1 MIFLAFVWLV
11 LMVVEFAA
19 ELPEWARISGLVIW
33 GLFVLEFAVNVAL
46 APNKIRYVV
55 RHWLTAIALL
65 VPALRVLRP
74 LRILRLTRGLRGAQ
88 VLRVVSSLNRSRS
101 ALISTLGRRGVGFV
115 AVLTLIVCL
124 GGAAGMYAFERSAPG
139 NGFANFPDAL
149 WWTAMTLTT
158 SGSGYW
164 PMTNEGRIL
173 AFLLSLYAFSVFGY
187 LAGTLA
193 SFFVERDAG
202 APDTQTLGKSDFEAM
217 MSEIRGLK
225 TAVEARIDSAEQ

>member
-11 LMVVEFAA
+11 LMIVEFAA
-19 ELPEWARISGLVIW
+19 ELPEWGRISGLVIW
-33 GLFVLEFAVNVAL
+33 GLFVLEFFVNIAL
-46 APNKIRYVV
+46 APNKIRYVAKN
-55 RHWLTAIALL
+55 WFTAIALL

-74 LRILRLTRGLRGAQ
+74 LKVLHLARGLRGAQ
-88 VLRVVSSLNRSRS
+88 VLRVVASLNRSRS
-101 ALISTLGRRGVGFV
+101 ALISTLGRRGVAFV
-115 AVLTLIVCL
+115 AVMTLIVCL
-124 GGAAGMYAFERSAPG
+124 GGAAGMYAFERQAPG

-193 SFFVERDAG
+193 SFFVERDAA
-202 APDTQTLGKSDFEAM
+202 APDTQTLGMREYEAL
-217 MSEIRGLK
+217 MSEIRGLR
-225 TAVEARIDSAEQ
+225 TVVEARSGSAEQ

>member
-11 LMVVEFAA
+11 LMVVEFASK
-19 ELPEWARISGLVIW
+19 LPEWARISGLVIW
-33 GLFVLEFAVNVAL
+33 GLFVLEFSVKVAL
-46 APNKIRYVV
+46 APNKFRYVFK
-55 RHWLTAIALL
+55 HWLTAIALF

-74 LRILRLTRGLRGAQ
+74 LRILRLTAGLRGAQ
-88 VLRVVSSLNRSRS
+88 VLRVVASLNRSRS
-101 ALISTLGRRGVGFV
+101 ALQSTLGRRGVAFV

-124 GGAAGMYAFERSAPG
+124 GGAAGMYAFERQAPA

-164 PMTNEGRIL
+164 PVTNEGRIL
-173 AFLLSLYAFSVFGY
+173 GFLLSLYAFSVFGY

-193 SFFVERDAG
+193 SFFVERDAA
-202 APDTQTLGKSDFEAM
+202 APDAETLGKRDYEAM
-217 MSEIRGLK
+217 MSEIRSLK
-225 TAVEARIDSAEQ
+225 TIVEARIGRPDH